1 MSETFYE
8 PLIQMNINSKNLE
21 DWKKKIRKSNFI
33 PNHLLSKFDIIPL
46 TNDIETKKNLYIERI
61 ETFLKGGN
69 VKMLSNLFRIN
80 QRNKELEDIKS
91 EYDINMYKFNRS
103 IQHFK
108 DKQGVDVEVKL
119 VDRSPLHKGI
129 AYYHYLKYKKLAKEF
144 KDEKDIIASV
154 DDFILKHKMY
164 GLYVDDLLVGFMVI
178 QKSRS
183 FNIDGLSENEKV
195 PTFYIQEIYIDNN
208 YRKRDLAK
216 IFIEYAI
223 MICPTKKKYISLMT
237 YDGNPIV
244 KISQSYKF
252 VLQSTTSECQV
263 NKLLLI
269 REMKAPDFERSTNRI
284 SNSSSQ

>member
-8 PLIQMNINSKNLE
+8 PLIQMNISSKNLE
-21 DWKKKIRKSNFI
+21 DWKKKIKNSNFI
-33 PNHLLSKFDIIPL
+33 PNHLLTKLDITPPK
-46 TNDIETKKNLYIERI
+46 NDLETKKKLYIERI
-61 ETFLKGGN
+61 ETFLKAGN
-69 VKMLSNLFRIN
+69 AKMLSNLVRIN
-80 QRNKELEDIKS
+80 QKNKELQDIKS

-119 VDRSPLHKGI
+119 VVRSPLHKGI
-129 AYYHYLKYKKLAKEF
+129 AYYHYLKYKKLANEF

-178 QKSRS
+178 EKSRS
-183 FNIDGLSENEKV
+183 FNIDGLPENEKV

-216 IFIEYAI
+216 IFIQYAI
-223 MICPTKKKYISLMT
+223 MICPTKTKYISLMT
-237 YDGNPIV
+237 YDGNPIA

-252 VLQSTTSECQV
+252 VLQSTPSGCHV

-269 REMKAPDFERSTNRI
+269 REMKDDDFERTTNRI
-284 SNSSSQ
+284 SNSSS

>member
-33 PNHLLSKFDIIPL
+33 PNHLLSKLDIIPL

-129 AYYHYLKYKKLAKEF
+129 GYYHYLKYKKLAKEF

-183 FNIDGLSENEKV
+183 FNIDSLSENEKV

>member
-1 MSETFYE
+1 MSQTFYE
-8 PLIQMNINSKNLE
+8 PLTQMNINSKNLE

-33 PNHLLSKFDIIPL
+33 PNHLLSKLDIIPL

-129 AYYHYLKYKKLAKEF
+129 AYYHYLKFL
-144 KDEKDIIASV
+144 
-154 DDFILKHKMY
+154 
-164 GLYVDDLLVGFMVI
+164 
-178 QKSRS
+178 
-183 FNIDGLSENEKV
+183 
-195 PTFYIQEIYIDNN
+195 
-208 YRKRDLAK
+208 
-216 IFIEYAI
+216 
-223 MICPTKKKYISLMT
+223 
-237 YDGNPIV
+237 
-244 KISQSYKF
+244 
-252 VLQSTTSECQV
+252 
-263 NKLLLI
+263 
-269 REMKAPDFERSTNRI
+269 
-284 SNSSSQ
+284 